1 MEFVQHNDGSHKVIV
16 LLEMHNSICD
26 AHKTYKTRKIDK
38 ELPAAQF
45 TGNKKEEEV
54 ASKRRAELI
63 EKAEKE
69 KGNLK
74 KGRIPSYLWSQSW

>member
-26 AHKTYKTRKIDK
+26 ARKTYKTRKIDK

-54 ASKRRAELI
+54 ASK
-63 EKAEKE
+63 KE

-74 KGRIPSYLWSQSW
+74 KGRIPSYL

>member
-16 LLEMHNSICD
+16 LLEMHRSICD
-26 AHKTYKTRKIDK
+26 ARKTYKTRKIDK

-74 KGRIPSYLWSQSW
+74 KGRIPSYL

>member
-1 MEFVQHNDGSHKVIV
+1 M
-16 LLEMHNSICD
+16 
-26 AHKTYKTRKIDK
+26 DK

-45 TGNKKEEEV
+45 TVNKKEEEV

-74 KGRIPSYLWSQSW
+74 KGRIPSYL